1 MATGTPGAAEAT
13 KTSWADLFRGGLAR
27 YTITLN
33 LGVLLFGTDVY
44 LIHGAPIDAAV
55 DGDTV
60 RRDVEI

>member
-1 MATGTPGAAEAT
+1 M
-13 KTSWADLFRGGLAR
+13 FRGGLAR

-33 LGVLLFGTDVY
+33 LGVLLFGTNVY

-60 RRDVEI
+60 RLDVEI

>member
-1 MATGTPGAAEAT
+1 M
-13 KTSWADLFRGGLAR
+13 FRGGPAR

-44 LIHGAPIDAAV
+44 LIHGVPIDAAV

-60 RRDVEI
+60 RLDVEI